1 MLELKDISFKR
12 GALNIGP
19 INFSLNHSE
28 IVTICGKNGSGKTS
42 TLLAINRE
50 IRPESGEILIDN
62 KSLKTLNTSE
72 ISRYTGYVQ
81 QELPE
86 PLGLNVRDI
95 MEINGFTRKYD
106 YQDLYNSMKMCGVE
120 NFINRDYSSL
130 SGGEKR
136 MIMIAAV
143 IYQNPEYIILDEPSS
158 FLDIDKINLLV
169 KILKNLKNAGKGI
182 LLVLHDINLAYN
194 ISDSIILMKEGEIL
208 SYGSKD
214 VAINIKNLEIAYD
227 AKFDRYMSPEGLRFY
242 PTEFGQI
249 H

>member
-1 MLELKDISFKR
+1 MLELRDVLFSR
-12 GALNIGP
+12 GDLNIGP
-19 INFSLNHSE
+19 INFSVSPGE
-28 IVTICGKNGSGKTS
+28 IVSVCGKNGSGKTS

-50 IRPESGEILIDN
+50 IKAESGEIIIDN
-62 KSLKTLNTSE
+62 KSLRTLKASE

-86 PLGLNVRDI
+86 PLGLNVMDI
-95 MEINGFTRKYD
+95 MEINGYTRKYD

-120 NFINRDYSSL
+120 NFINRDYSTL

-143 IYQNPEYIILDEPSS
+143 IYQNPEYIMLDEPSS

-169 KILKNLKNAGKGI
+169 KILKNLKSAEKGI

-194 ISDSIILMKEGEIL
+194 ISDSIILMKDGKIL
-208 SYGSKD
+208 SYGSRD
-214 VAINIKNLEIAYD
+214 AAINIKNLEMTYD
-227 AKFDRYMSPEGLRFY
+227 TKFDRYMSPEGLRFY
-242 PTEFGQI
+242 PSEFRRN